1 MIAQYIQLGNRDWNM
16 LIYYGV
22 EAEDFIEIEDSLLQ
36 VDCPE
41 KDIKKAFKVLSRK
54 NTGFT
59 FSNTEYKMSVICIGK
74 STNVSQMVNTAIHEA
89 KHVQSHICSYYRIP
103 EDSETA
109 AYLIGYLVQ
118 RMYKMFSKIVRQYV

>member
-1 MIAQYIQLGNRDWNM
+1 MIAQYIQLGDRDWNV

-89 KHVQSHICSYYRIP
+89 KHVQSHICSYYGIK
-103 EDSETA
+103 EGSEEA
-109 AYLIGYLVQ
+109 AYLIGYIVK
-118 RMYKMFSKIVRQYV
+118 RMYMMVMKLL